1 MKEYDELKKLKKK
14 NVDVIKIKS
23 NAHAFKEELK
33 KKLNKFQV
41 YNPKILVQINN
52 KKTNQSISL
61 LGDYI
66 FCFHEDFKNNKIID
80 HLKFT
85 KGIKYFLNGH
95 SESQEEIR
103 KFIDKCKKLEN
114 DKGFISNSLFDLNLK
129 SFYKFKSGL
138 LANKIFQLIEIQ
150 KNKIKVLVNGIK
162 ITENKRFLISP

>member
-1 MKEYDELKKLKKK
+1 MWT
-14 NVDVIKIKS
+14 VIKIKS
-23 NAHAFKEELK
+23 NAHGTVKEELK
-33 KKLNKFQV
+33 KKLNKEFQV

-52 KKTNQSISL
+52 KKKPINKSISL

-138 LANKIFQLIEIQ
+138 LANKIFQLIEIK

>member
-1 MKEYDELKKLKKK
+1 M
-14 NVDVIKIKS
+14 IKIKANS
-23 NAHAFKEELK
+23 YGIIKEELK
-33 KKLNKFQV
+33 KKFNKEIQF

-52 KKTNQSISL
+52 KKKLINKSISL

-95 SESQEEIR
+95 SESQDEIQL
-103 KFIDKCKKLEN
+103 FINKCKKLEN
-114 DKGFISNSLFDLNLK
+114 DKGFISSSLFDLNLK
-129 SFYKFKSGL
+129 SFYKSKSGL

-150 KNKIKVLVNGIK
+150 KNKIKILVNGIK
-162 ITENKRFLISP
+162 FIENKKFLINP